1 MAFRPVILYNKK
13 MEDNSQNNKKKRIL
27 TGDRPTGALHLGHYL
42 GSLAN
47 RVKLQDEYEQY
58 ILIADVQA
66 MTDNFDQPEKVSQ
79 NILNV
84 AIDYL
89 SVGIDPK
96 KTAIVLQS
104 QVPELFEM
112 TVYFM
117 NLITVS
123 ELERNPTVKEEKK
136 KRGFNNSLPVG
147 FFTYPISQA
156 ADILGFNADLVPV
169 GEDQSPMLEQA
180 REIARNFNRI
190 YGNLFIEPQALISE
204 FPRLVG
210 IDGQEKM
217 SKSLKNTIDLSE
229 SEENLKKKVMR
240 MYTDPG
246 RIHADDPGKVEGN
259 PVFIYLDAF
268 NPDRKQNEELKAR
281 YRAGSIKDVE
291 VKEILFGV
299 LNNFLEPIREK
310 REYYEQNKDLVKE
323 IIKEGTEK
331 GRKIVA
337 KTMEEM
343 RDMMSIKSF

>member
-1 MAFRPVILYNKK
+1 
-13 MEDNSQNNKKKRIL
+13 MEKDRKNYKKRIL
-27 TGDRPTGALHLGHYL
+27 TGDRPTGPLHLGHYL

-66 MTDNFDQPEKVSQ
+66 MTDNFDHPEKISH
-79 NILNV
+79 NIINV

-89 SVGIDPK
+89 SVGVDPK

-112 TVYFM
+112 TIYLM
-117 NLITVS
+117 NLVTVA

-136 KRGFNNSLPVG
+136 KRGFDNSLPVG

-190 YGNLFIEPQALISE
+190 YGDLFIEPQALISK
-204 FPRLVG
+204 FSRLVG
-210 IDGQEKM
+210 IDGKEKM
-217 SKSLKNTIDLSE
+217 SKSLQNTINLSE
-229 SEENLKKKVMR
+229 SEESLKKKVMR

-268 NPDRKQNEELKAR
+268 NSDLKQNEELKAR
-281 YRAGSIKDVE
+281 YREGSVKDVE
-291 VKEILFGV
+291 VKETLFET

-310 REYYEQNKDLVKE
+310 RKSYEQNKDLVKE
-323 IIKEGTEK
+323 IVREGTEH
-331 GRKIVA
+331 GREIVS
-337 KTMEEM
+337 KTMKEM
-343 RDMMSIKSF
+343 RDKMSVESF

>member
-1 MAFRPVILYNKK
+1 MG
-13 MEDNSQNNKKKRIL
+13 EDRKNYKKRIL
-27 TGDRPTGALHLGHYL
+27 TGDRPTGHLHLGHYL
-42 GSLAN
+42 GSLVN

-66 MTDNFDQPEKVSQ
+66 MTDNFDHPEKISH
-79 NILNV
+79 NIVNV

-112 TVYFM
+112 TIYLM
-117 NLITVS
+117 NLVTVA
-123 ELERNPTVKEEKK
+123 ELERNPTVKKK
-136 KRGFNNSLPVG
+136 KRNAGFDNSLPVG

-156 ADILGFNADLVPV
+156 ADILGFNADLVPA

-180 REIARNFNRI
+180 REIARNFNRT
-190 YGNLFIEPQALISE
+190 YGVLFVEPQALISE

-210 IDGQEKM
+210 IDGKEKM
-217 SKSLKNTIDLSE
+217 SKSLQNTIDLSE
-229 SEENLKKKVMR
+229 SEESLRKKVMK

-268 NPDRKQNEELKAR
+268 NSDLKQNEGLKAR
-281 YRAGSIKDVE
+281 YREGSVKDVE
-291 VKEILFGV
+291 VKEILFGT

-310 REYYEQNKDLVKE
+310 RKFYEQNKDLVKE
-323 IIKEGTEK
+323 IIREGTER
-331 GRKIVA
+331 GRKIVS
-337 KTMEEM
+337 KTMREM
-343 RDMMSIKSF
+343 RDKMSVKSF